1 MVLNS
6 CSQDSNLTL
15 FKSGNDKSAMII
27 LVYYGITTNDYLGF
41 IVANQE
47 QPRFVDLS
55 LWTNYYLVSCITVY
69 TTSKFTEI
77 QLWSRRQESNLQ
89 PADYKSAAL
98 PVELRRRFFVEMVAG
113 DGFEPPTSGL

>member
-1 MVLNS
+1 
-6 CSQDSNLTL
+6 
-15 FKSGNDKSAMII
+15 MII

-98 PVELRRRFFVEMVAG
+98 PVELRRRFFVEIVAG